1 MDNLSAINKV
11 LVIDD
16 EPDIRELLEITLAR
30 MDIESASAANI
41 KDAKALLNQHQF
53 GLCLTD
59 MRLPD
64 GTGMEIVSHI
74 DDQYPELPVAV
85 ITAYG
90 NVEGAVQALQ
100 GGAFDFVSKPVD
112 LDVLRRLVS
121 SALKLSPPK
130 DPPKIMQSR
139 LLGDSSQMTQL
150 RKLIAKLAR
159 GQAPVY
165 IHGESGVGKE
175 LVAREL
181 HQRSPRSEGA
191 FIAVNCGAIP
201 AELVESELFGHI
213 KGSFSGAIANKP
225 GLFSAANGGTLF
237 LDEVGDLPL
246 KTQVKLLRAIQERA
260 IKPVGALQEQAIDVR
275 ILSATHRDLRQE
287 IAAERFREDL
297 YYRLNVI
304 EVAVPALRDRVE
316 DIGLIAAST
325 LRRISN
331 DWSSQTKQLSGEALT
346 ALEAYAFPGNV
357 RELTNML
364 ERAATLAESEVIEAA
379 DLGIPETTIA
389 AAPPAPSNGKFMTS
403 LADQERSA
411 IRSALETSRWNK
423 TAAAKELGM
432 STRQL
437 RYRLKKFGIS

>member
-1 MDNLSAINKV
+1 MDNLSAINNV

-30 MDIESASAANI
+30 MDIESTSAANVE
-41 KDAKALLNQHQF
+41 DAKILLSEQRF

-74 DDQYPELPVAV
+74 DEQYPELPVAV

-90 NVEGAVQALQ
+90 NIEGAVQALQ

-121 SALKLSPPK
+121 SALKLSPPEP
-130 DPPKIMQSR
+130 DVTQSR
-139 LLGDSSQMTQL
+139 LLGDSPQMVKL
-150 RKLIAKLAR
+150 RKLIEKLAR

-181 HQRSPRSEGA
+181 HQRSARTDGA

-201 AELVESELFGHI
+201 AELVESEFFGHI
-213 KGSFSGAIANKP
+213 KGSFSGAIADKP
-225 GLFSAANGGTLF
+225 GLFSAADGGTLF

-246 KTQVKLLRAIQERA
+246 KMQVKLLRAIQERA
-260 IKPVGALQEQAIDVR
+260 IKPVGASQEQTVDVR
-275 ILSATHRDLRQE
+275 ILSATHRDLKRE

-304 EVAVPALRDRVE
+304 ELTVPPLRDRSE
-316 DIGLIAAST
+316 DIALLAASI
-325 LRRISN
+325 LKRIAS
-331 DWSSQTKQLSGEALT
+331 DWGNETKLLSENALT
-346 ALEAYAFPGNV
+346 ALNEYPFPGNV

-364 ERAATLAESEVIEAA
+364 ERAATLADNALIEIG
-379 DLGIPETTIA
+379 DLGIPETVA
-389 AAPPAPSNGKFMTS
+389 AITTAAEPTDGQFMES
-403 LADQERSA
+403 MADQERIA
-411 IRSALETSRWNK
+411 IVAALEDLRWNK
-423 TAAAKELGM
+423 TAAAKKLGM
-432 STRQL
+432 TLRQL